1 MAEPDPK
8 PKETRVVRGAKAE
21 GDVSFQSSENAYVA
35 PKITPGKARNYFE
48 QNIHLATQI
57 VNLVPQVFP
66 GAPDVY
72 VEDRDLERVDDLSK
86 WIARVAEDVGVYSSM
101 KSAWTDTM
109 SHGCSVK
116 SAGYV
121 YRGGRYEID
130 EIRDL
135 PAITFRQRPHNLE
148 ITTSP
153 PNPLMPGILWDAKAK
168 KVRAFQSTGDW
179 FTFTELK
186 NFTIIR
192 DPSTPFPAGR
202 AYCLPAYH
210 IIGAID
216 HANKAADQ
224 QVHRIGA
231 PLIFP
236 QITETITSDLK
247 AWGDNF
253 VKRWGKDTGFIIPPG
268 VDFPEVKIWESKTA
282 SERLDRLVDWLTF
295 YFNPTTILKSGAG
308 TVIGASDSG
317 AMRVWNNYIGGTQAW
332 IEEQYESFLQPI
344 LTANGY
350 DDLNVR
356 IQLKRP
362 ELDRSS
368 VVAEQLKVGIE
379 GRALTRE
386 DIRRNLSELD
396 LGELTDEVRAELDAE
411 YAAAT
416 TPMLFENV
424 AGFTR
429 PEDRALSS
437 AERKIVAANLAS
449 LRAIEKILE
458 KGGE

>member
-1 MAEPDPK
+1 MAEPELT
-8 PKETRVVRGAKAE
+8 PKETRVTRGTKAE
-21 GDVSFQSSENAYVA
+21 GEVSFQSSENAYAA
-35 PKITPGKARNYFE
+35 PKITPEKARNYFE

-57 VNLVPQVFP
+57 VNLLPQVFP

-86 WIARVAEDVGVYSSM
+86 WVARVAEEVGIYPSM
-101 KSAWTDTM
+101 KISWIDTM

-121 YRGGRYEID
+121 FRNGRYEID

-135 PAITFRQRPHNLE
+135 PAITFRQPPRATGLGA
-148 ITTSP
+148 SP
-153 PNPLMPGILWDAKAK
+153 PNPLMPGIVWDANAK
-168 KVRAFQSTGDW
+168 KVRAYQTVDDQ
-179 FTFTELK
+179 FTLTELK

-210 IIGAID
+210 VIGAID

-224 QVHRIGA
+224 QVHRVGA

-236 QITETITSDLK
+236 QITETITQDLK

-253 VKRWGKDTGFIIPPG
+253 VRKWGKDTGFIIPPG
-268 VDFPEVKIWESKTA
+268 IGFPDVKIRENQTA
-282 SERLDRLVDWLTF
+282 ADRLKMLVSWLEV
-295 YFNPTTILKSGAG
+295 YFNPTTVLRSGAG

-332 IEEQYESFLQPI
+332 IEEQYEAFLQPV
-344 LTANGY
+344 LAANGY

-362 ELDRSS
+362 ELDRSE
-368 VVAEQLKVGIE
+368 VIVNQLRVGIE
-379 GRALTRE
+379 GRALTRD

-396 LGELTDEVRAELDAE
+396 LGELTDEVRAELDAT
-411 YAAAT
+411 YAAA
-416 TPMLFENV
+416 PSMIFENL
-424 AGFTR
+424 AGFSRKEGR
-429 PEDRALSS
+429 PISA
-437 AERKIVAANLAS
+437 AERKIAAANLAS

-458 KGGE
+458 IGGE